1 MTYPLELP
9 HVEDT
14 ADSDASKWDDGFGT
28 NAAPTAANPVLDDY
42 EARRCAIC
50 STKYPHFG
58 FGSPLTRTGG
68 VDLWACGAHRM
79 ELDHR
84 LSAIPLHADAP
95 VEQRSLF

>member
-1 MTYPLELP
+1 MTHPLELP
-9 HVEDT
+9 LVENT
-14 ADSDASKWDDGFGT
+14 ADGDASTWDDDFGT
-28 NAAPTAANPVLDDY
+28 NAAPTANPILDEY
-42 EARRCAIC
+42 EARRCTIC

-58 FGSPLTRTGG
+58 FGSPLRRSGG
-68 VDLWACGAHRM
+68 VLWACGAHRM